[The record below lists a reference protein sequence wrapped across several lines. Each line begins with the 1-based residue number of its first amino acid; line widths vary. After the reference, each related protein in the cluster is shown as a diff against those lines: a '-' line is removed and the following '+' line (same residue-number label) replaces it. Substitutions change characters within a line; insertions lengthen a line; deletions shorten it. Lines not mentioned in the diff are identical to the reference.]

1 MDAPKSG
8 IFSAGVRM
16 RKTKIIA
23 TLGPATAGSEEL
35 EELIRAGADV
45 CRLNF
50 SFGTREEHR
59 ALISAVREASAAAG
73 KAVAILQD
81 LQGPKIRV
89 GKLTMEVELTRQD
102 IVTLTGET
110 EHSSPLVIPTTYAEI
125 ARDTEPGKRIYL
137 ADGAI
142 QLEVIEARP
151 DRKEVVCRVLSGGR
165 ISTGKGINLPYTDVS
180 LPSLTE
186 KDREDV
192 IFGLEVGVEYIALS
206 FVRKAS
212 DVQDL
217 RELIASKGKDV
228 PIITKIEK
236 PEALDNIEEII
247 DVSDGI
253 MVARGDLAT
262 EIPLAR
268 VPIEQKRLVRL
279 AHRKGK
285 ITIIATQMLE
295 SMVSAPRPTRAEASD
310 VANAIFDGTDA
321 IMLSAETSIGKY
333 PSGAVRIMDEIARE
347 VEESLL
353 NRKLAPEDAPPFDRS
368 LRHGL
373 CAAASYLSYI
383 LDERALAVFTRTG
396 TTAMILS
403 KYRPQT
409 NIFGITSNETVY
421 RRLAMCHNVVPVL
434 SEQQEITN
442 SILMTIEQE
451 LCAREFV
458 RSGDR
463 LIVISGQQNGEGWQT
478 NTVTVETIS

>member
-1 MDAPKSG
+1 MAAPESG
-8 IFSAGVRM
+8 IFSAGTRM
-16 RKTKIIA
+16 RKTKIVA
-23 TLGPATAGSEEL
+23 TLGPAAAGREEL
-35 EELIRAGADV
+35 DELIGAGADV

-59 ALISAVREASAAAG
+59 RLISAVREASAAAG
-73 KAVAILQD
+73 KAVAVLQD

-89 GKLTMEVELTRQD
+89 GKLAMEVELTRHD
-102 IVTLTGET
+102 IVTLTGEA
-110 EHSSPLVIPTTYAEI
+110 EHTSPLVIPTTYTEI
-125 ARDTEPGKRIYL
+125 ARDTEPGKRIFL

-142 QLEVIEARP
+142 QLEVTEVRP

-165 ISTGKGINLPYTDVS
+165 ISTGKGINLPYTNVS

-192 IFGLEVGVEYIALS
+192 LFGLEAGVEYIALS

-212 DVQDL
+212 DVREL
-217 RELIASKGKDV
+217 RELVASKGKDV
-228 PIITKIEK
+228 PIIAKIEK
-236 PEALDNIEEII
+236 PEALETIDEIL

-285 ITIIATQMLE
+285 LTIIATQMLE
-295 SMVSAPRPTRAEASD
+295 SMVNSPRPTRAEASD
-310 VANAIFDGTDA
+310 VANAIFDGADA

-333 PSGAVRIMDEIARE
+333 PSGAVKIMDEIARE

-353 NRKLAPEDAPPFDRS
+353 DRRLAPEDTPPFDLS

-396 TTAMILS
+396 TTAAILS

-409 NIFGITSNETVY
+409 NIFAITSDETVY
-421 RRLAMCHNVVPVL
+421 RRLAMCHNVIPVL
-434 SEQQEITN
+434 SERQEITN
-442 SILMTIEQE
+442 SILEEIGRE
-451 LCAREFV
+451 LREREFV

-463 LIVISGQQNGEGWQT
+463 LIVLSGRQNGGGWQT
-478 NTVTVETIS
+478 NTVTVETIA